1 METNITLEVIIM
13 LNAILKIA
21 AVIWLVG
28 SVLCS
33 FTLLG
38 EYSEMLDTFKLDG
51 KTE

>member
-1 METNITLEVIIM
+1 M
-13 LNAILKIA
+13 LNSILKIA
-21 AVIWLVG
+21 AIVWLVG

-38 EYSEMLDTFKLDG
+38 EYSEMLDAFKLDG